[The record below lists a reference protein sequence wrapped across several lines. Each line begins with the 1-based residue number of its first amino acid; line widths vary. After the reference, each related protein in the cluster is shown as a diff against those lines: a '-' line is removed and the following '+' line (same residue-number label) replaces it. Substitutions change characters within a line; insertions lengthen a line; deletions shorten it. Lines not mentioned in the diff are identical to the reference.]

1 MTKKILVAEDERDIR
16 DLIAFT
22 LQFAGFQVVSAAD
35 GQEAVELAV
44 KEIPN
49 LILMDARMPRM
60 SGYEACRRIKA
71 EPALQDVPIVFLS
84 AKGQEAEIRLGMEA
98 GADEYVVKPFAPAE
112 LVERVK
118 KLLTKYG

>member
-71 EPALQDVPIVFLS
+71 EPALRDVPIVFLS

>member
-1 MTKKILVAEDERDIR
+1 MTKKILVAEDERDIS